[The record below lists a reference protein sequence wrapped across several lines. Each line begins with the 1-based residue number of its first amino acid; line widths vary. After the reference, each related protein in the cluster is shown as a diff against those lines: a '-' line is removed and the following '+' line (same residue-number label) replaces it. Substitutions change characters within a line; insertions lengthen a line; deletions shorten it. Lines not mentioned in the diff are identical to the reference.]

1 MAIKFLNF
9 HTFGLNFTFLKFLE
23 HSEEVDNIF
32 FTSLMALLYIA
43 IQIDISSYKN
53 TQEHISRMR
62 RKSAKPEMYPYA
74 LTRINIRLEK
84 PQTFTAIL
92 RSHKY
97 LVVCILNGLFTEC
110 AMLHQS
116 MTI

>member
-1 MAIKFLNF
+1 M
-9 HTFGLNFTFLKFLE
+9 
-23 HSEEVDNIF
+23 DNIF
-32 FTSLMALLYIA
+32 FTSLMALLFIA
-43 IQIDISSYKN
+43 MQIDISSYKN